1 MKITYIKFPKK
12 KKDENI
18 VLMKHLRNR
27 SRIFDMSK
35 KFRLMKQENNN
46 NFMSQLNNEYVNR
59 FLNNLH
65 KIEKNASAKKK
76 QLTLFV
82 LSLMLVT
89 AGYMNYTNSIRTKL
103 AEGNESN
110 LGEAMLVNSNVISE
124 NTNAYTSEI
133 ALQDKTESNEEDMNK
148 KDDDS
153 KTKENENN
161 EADNKTIETSTST
174 IKEQNV
180 AQSDSNDKQNKINDY
195 FTETKLERDKMFSEM
210 IESYQKIIDGNNSS
224 QDQKNEALN
233 QIKAINEKKESIATI
248 ENLFKTKN
256 FENSA
261 VIINDSS
268 VNIIIKSDKDLTKEE
283 VAQIQNI
290 VTREL
295 KCEIEDIHI
304 MTHN

>member
-1 MKITYIKFPKK
+1 MK
-12 KKDENI
+12 
-18 VLMKHLRNR
+18 LL
-27 SRIFDMSK
+27 
-35 KFRLMKQENNN
+35 
-46 NFMSQLNNEYVNR
+46 
-59 FLNNLH
+59 
-65 KIEKNASAKKK
+65 
-76 QLTLFV
+76 
-82 LSLMLVT
+82 
-89 AGYMNYTNSIRTKL
+89 
-103 AEGNESN
+103 
-110 LGEAMLVNSNVISE
+110 
-124 NTNAYTSEI
+124 
-133 ALQDKTESNEEDMNK
+133 
-148 KDDDS
+148 
-153 KTKENENN
+153 
-161 EADNKTIETSTST
+161 ST

>member
-1 MKITYIKFPKK
+1 MKITYIKFPKHK
-12 KKDENI
+12 KEDKNV

-35 KFRLMKQENNN
+35 KFRLQKQENDF
-46 NFMSQLNNEYVNR
+46 NFMNQLNNEYVNR
-59 FLNNLH
+59 FLKNLH
-65 KIEKNASAKKK
+65 KIGKNTNFKRK
-76 QLTLFV
+76 QL
-82 LSLMLVT
+82 SLMVISMMLVT

-103 AEGNESN
+103 AERNESN

-124 NTNAYTSEI
+124 NTNIYTSEV
-133 ALQDKTESNEEDMNK
+133 ATQDKTKSNEENNSQKNK
-148 KDDDS
+148 N
-153 KTKENENN
+153 TNN
-161 EADNKTIETSTST
+161 EADNK
-174 IKEQNV
+174 
-180 AQSDSNDKQNKINDY
+180 NDKSVVTSSSEVIEQTIAKENSNTNEKKISDY

-256 FENSA
+256 FENSV

-268 VNIIIKSDKDLTKEE
+268 VNIIIKSDKKLTKEE

-295 KCEIEDIHI
+295 KCEIDDIHI

>member
-1 MKITYIKFPKK
+1 
-12 KKDENI
+12 
-18 VLMKHLRNR
+18 
-27 SRIFDMSK
+27 
-35 KFRLMKQENNN
+35 
-46 NFMSQLNNEYVNR
+46 
-59 FLNNLH
+59 
-65 KIEKNASAKKK
+65 
-76 QLTLFV
+76 
-82 LSLMLVT
+82 
-89 AGYMNYTNSIRTKL
+89 
-103 AEGNESN
+103 
-110 LGEAMLVNSNVISE
+110 MLVNSNVISE

-161 EADNKTIETSTST
+161 EADNKTIETATST